1 MNINRREAVQ
11 RVAALMGGMISAPAM
26 AGIMGQK
33 TNNGTFVSFTADQ
46 TTLVASIADVII
58 PTTKTPGAKAAGAE
72 KFIINVVQDCY
83 TKADQETFYAGLTK
97 LDADCKTKTGK
108 GFVEANDIQKK
119 EVLTACMLEGDTA
132 RKAKKGSIPFFF
144 MIKELATTGY
154 FTSKIGA
161 TEALEYL
168 PIPGKFDGCMPLGP
182 NQKTWTL

>member
-46 TTLVASIADVII
+46 TTLIASIADVII
-58 PTTKTPGAKAAGAE
+58 PTTKTPGAKAARAE

-83 TKADQETFYAGLTK
+83 TKTEQETFYAGLTK

-108 GFVEANDIQKK
+108 GFVDANDIQKK
-119 EVLTACMLEGDTA
+119 EVLTACMLEGDAA
-132 RKAKKGSIPFFF
+132 RKAKKGSVPFFF